1 VEVRRTLIVV
11 ALVRTAAADP
21 LDEVGIGA
29 AATGMANARSALA
42 TGAEATH
49 LDPAGVARAPGPELL
64 LGYQYSIDHL
74 SIDEHDAGVI
84 DAHGT
89 TIALAIP
96 VALGG
101 DLRVGFGTA
110 VYLPDQFL
118 ARLQLTPINEPHF
131 ARFETQA
138 QRIVV
143 EPVAAV
149 SFGHVAVGAGASL
162 LADARS
168 KQLSFDVGVVGGDT
182 QGQADLDIS
191 LPVRA
196 APLAGVWWHP
206 HPKVDVAATF
216 RGQLS
221 LDLALDIRA
230 NVNVPGVVTGDAI
243 VSLRSVG
250 YFTPMR
256 ATVGAAFHATD
267 DLVITADAAWEHWSA
282 LGSGVPDLRVLIALD
297 IAPPLVSSMQPPA
310 DFHDILTTRVGAE
323 WQRDNWRLRAGAA
336 YLPSPV
342 PAQTGITS
350 FADGSRI
357 AGTAGAGLHVDPGGR
372 RGAILTKPI
381 DIDLAVGWQHVAH
394 ALVHKDMDLDPG
406 GAYSSG
412 GDIIQASVSTTVRF

>member
-1 VEVRRTLIVV
+1 VRRALIVV
-11 ALVRTAAADP
+11 ALARTAAADP
-21 LDEVGIGA
+21 LDEIGMGA
-29 AATGMANARSALA
+29 AGAGMANARTAVA

-49 LDPAGVARAPGPELL
+49 LDPAGVARASGPELL
-64 LGYQYSIDHL
+64 LGYQYTIDHL
-74 SIDEHDAGVI
+74 SIDEHDAHEI

-89 TIALAIP
+89 TIALAVP
-96 VALGG
+96 VAVG
-101 DLRVGFGTA
+101 DVRLGFGTA

-118 ARLQLTPINEPHF
+118 ARLQVAPIADPHF
-131 ARFETQA
+131 VRFETQS

-143 EPVAAV
+143 EPVASVA
-149 SFGHVAVGAGASL
+149 FGNIAVGAGASL
-162 LADARS
+162 LADTRS
-168 KQLSFDVGVVGGDT
+168 KQLSFDVGVVGGET

-196 APLAGVWWHP
+196 APVAGVWWHP

-243 VSLRSVG
+243 VSMRSVD

-256 ATVGAAFHATD
+256 GTLAAAIHATD
-267 DLVITADAAWEHWSA
+267 DLTITADATWEHWSA
-282 LGSGVPDLRVLIALD
+282 LGSGVPDLRVLVALD

-310 DFHDILTTRVGAE
+310 DFHDIVTTRLGAE
-323 WQRDNWRLRAGAA
+323 WQRDNWRFRAGAA

-350 FADGSRI
+350 FADGARI
-357 AGTAGAGLHVDPGGR
+357 AGTAGAGLHIAPG
-372 RGAILTKPI
+372 AVVTKPL
-381 DIDLAVGWQHVAH
+381 DVDVAVGWQHVAH

-406 GAYSSG
+406 GAYTSG
-412 GDIIQASVSTTVRF
+412 GDIVQASVSTTVRF